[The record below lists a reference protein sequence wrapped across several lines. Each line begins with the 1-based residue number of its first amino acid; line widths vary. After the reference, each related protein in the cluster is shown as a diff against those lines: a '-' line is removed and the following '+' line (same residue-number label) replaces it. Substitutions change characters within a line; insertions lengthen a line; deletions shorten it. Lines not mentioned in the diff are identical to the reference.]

1 MNTGARSSGSPT
13 NRIASRRS
21 ILARAAALLVSSAVP
36 LLALITSTAPA
47 AAQTTPSFAA
57 PAAYN
62 MQPGTTPVSAITG
75 IFNSATGLLD
85 FAVLEHNAASN
96 FYQIEIFHA
105 RGDGSFC
112 TNCAAASPNPDLI
125 TFAPAVTI
133 NAIAA
138 GQFRSSAVDIAVA
151 TNSGIS
157 FLQNNGAGTFALSST
172 TLPSAGG
179 VASLVVGFF
188 NGDANLDIAASSN
201 ATPSSFTVFFGDG
214 TGAFPNHT
222 GPYLVGSAYSSCPNI
237 MQIGFQG
244 QTTQNDIA
252 IMCSQ
257 STSVNVLVYL
267 NSLDGE
273 GNFTAGPTPYSGNA
287 FSGNPGVA
295 VGTINGQGAIF
306 AAPTTST
313 FKSYESNGQAGS
325 SNDFSAVNLIPVGL
339 APSGGG
345 PLVVLYDQ
353 PTTAIDFVYPGNGT
367 TLSTFTAYTQSGS
380 ALNGTW
386 NTSQPLAPVGVETA
400 GYSPN
405 LDAGPIYLVI
415 NPSDHIGFYSN
426 YEPYVDERSI
436 DVSLITLN
444 ADGTVA
450 TTNSAPIY
458 SGAGAHG
465 YSFPPSFATGD
476 FNGDGKLDLAVT
488 GADGAT
494 GDADITIYLANPD
507 GSIPTTT
514 SVAVTQVANTDYAGA
529 DAIVSGTF
537 RTPQSGKQLSDLAIF
552 SSNQI
557 FFLPSNGDGTFA
569 TPTAFP
575 LGEDP
580 DYPGF
585 FYNPSAGSFFVPVL
599 LATDVN
605 GDGIEDLVLTL
616 PEANCSTSGASQGAV
631 YILISKGDGTFQPP
645 VSIPPPVVN
654 PVSVTAA
661 KFFNGAV
668 SDLVLADGGDKCSP
682 NPATTDLTAV
692 GILQN
697 KVPAGATTITA
708 SEFIPYPVLPQ
719 ASDLSIPNVSA
730 VSSADFNADGKPDLV
745 VSNTQGIEVLLN
757 QGAGTF
763 TPTTQGLL
771 PLYTGDVV
779 PGPACNASGGY
790 VDCIT
795 YDAQAATGSF
805 FVPGENDIAVSV
817 DGVAYVFR
825 NQDTGVLTPPTQGFV
840 AGLSS
845 AMLSSAL
852 TGSSGL
858 SSLLVATPQGAA
870 YLSNTTTPTTPQ
882 PIASFSSSS
891 LAFGPQTIETTSAV
905 QTITLTNT
913 GTANLTVSSV
923 SLDGTNASD
932 FAKIDH
938 CTAATVTPSNTCT
951 VSLTFTPSA
960 IGSRNASLSFSD
972 NAPASPQAVALTGT
986 GACQAITVSPDT
998 LAPGTSGTLYPSVT
1012 FTETGGIGTTT
1023 LTESG
1028 ALPTGITFTT
1038 PTLSGT
1044 PTETGS
1050 FPFRVTATDSNSC
1063 TGIVNNTLLIN
1074 STSTGPAVVN
1084 DSETITVTDIET
1096 FPDAADSETITVT
1109 DTETVVAYNPI
1120 AITPTPAVF
1129 NSSRGTAYQTA
1140 PYPPETFTATG
1151 GLGELTVTETGAL
1164 PAGVTFLNGVLSGT
1178 PVASSAGKSYSF
1190 SITASDAN
1198 NDQTTVAG
1206 YTLTVS
1212 TETLPPAAVN
1222 DSETITVTDTET
1234 FPDIYD
1240 AETITI
1246 ADTATVVAYTPIT
1259 ISPTPASFNAVDS
1272 IANATDPYA
1281 PVQFAAA
1288 GGVGA
1293 LTLAETGTLPPGMT
1307 FTGGALSGTPA
1318 TSAIGNTYSFSI
1330 TATDA
1335 DGDQAS
1341 VQSYALTV
1349 DMPIPPTLTLIATP
1363 PSVTIVR
1370 GETGTTMIT
1379 LTPAGGYTGTV
1390 TLSCLSLPYDAHCV
1404 FTQAGVT
1411 ITSVT
1416 FDGSNDPATVTLAI
1430 QTDVPMDSR
1439 LTPTTSSANRILQAV
1454 VLWWPAYLLG
1464 VAAFGRKDKIHRK
1477 LRRQTLPYLV
1487 VLATIAIGLA
1497 GCAGGAEKHL
1507 TPVGKSTIVVSAQPT
1522 RGSSET
1528 VDIQVNITE

>member
-1 MNTGARSSGSPT
+1 MNTGARTSGSPT
-13 NRIASRRS
+13 NRIALRRS
-21 ILARAAALLVSSAVP
+21 ILAHAATLLVAFALL
-36 LLALITSTAPA
+36 TFTAPA

-75 IFNSATGLLD
+75 IFDSATGLLD

-96 FYQIEIFHA
+96 FFQIEIFHA

-125 TFAPAVTI
+125 TFTPAVSI

-157 FLQNNGAGTFALSST
+157 FLQNNGSGTFTLSST
-172 TLPSAGG
+172 TIPSPNGFG
-179 VASLVVGFF
+179 PLVVGFF
-188 NGDANLDIAASSN
+188 NGDSNLDIAAASPFNS
-201 ATPSSFTVFFGDG
+201 TQSGFTVFFGDG
-214 TGAFPNHT
+214 TGAFPNHS
-222 GPYLVGSAYSSCPNI
+222 GPYLVGSQYASCPNI

-252 IMCSQ
+252 LMCTQ
-257 STSVNVLVYL
+257 SISANVLVYL
-267 NSLDGE
+267 NSLDGQ
-273 GNFTAGPTPYSGNA
+273 GNFTAGAVPYSGSA
-287 FSGNPGVA
+287 FSGIPGVA

-306 AAPTTST
+306 AAPATST
-313 FKSYESNGQAGS
+313 FVSYESNGQPGS
-325 SNDFSAVNLIPVGL
+325 SNVFTAVDLIPVGA

-353 PTTAIDFVYPGNGT
+353 PTNAIDFAYPGNGLT
-367 TLSTFTAYTQSGS
+367 VSTFTAYTQSGN

-386 NTSQPLAPVGVETA
+386 NSTAPLAPPGVETA

-405 LDAGPIYLVI
+405 LDLGPTYLVI
-415 NPSDHIGFYSN
+415 NPSDHIGYYSN

-436 DVSLITLN
+436 DVSLVTLN
-444 ADGTVA
+444 SDGTVA

-458 SGAGAHG
+458 TGAGAHG
-465 YSFPPSFATGD
+465 YNFPPSFATGD

-514 SVAVTQVANTDYAGA
+514 SVAVTEVANTDYAGA

-580 DYPGF
+580 DYPGY
-585 FYNPSAGSFFVPVL
+585 FYNPSSGASAVPVL
-599 LATDVN
+599 LAADVN
-605 GDGIEDLVLTL
+605 GDGIDDLVLTV
-616 PEANCSTSGASQGAV
+616 PEANCGTSAASQGAV
-631 YILISKGDGTFQPP
+631 YILISNGDGTFQSP
-645 VSIPPPVVN
+645 VFVPPPVVN
-654 PVSVTAA
+654 PVSITAA
-661 KFFNGAV
+661 KFFGSAV
-668 SDLVLADGGDKCSP
+668 DDLVLADGGEKCTG
-682 NPATTDLTAV
+682 NPATTGLVAV

-697 KVPAGATTITA
+697 KVPAGATTISA
-708 SEFIPYPVLPQ
+708 SQFLSFPVLAQ
-719 ASDLSIPNVSA
+719 ASDLPIPNVSA

-745 VSNTQGIEVLLN
+745 VSNTLGIEVLLN

-779 PGPACNASGGY
+779 PGPVCNASGGFL
-790 VDCIT
+790 DCIT
-795 YDAQAATGSF
+795 YDAQVATGSF
-805 FVPGENDIAVSV
+805 FVAGENDIAASV
-817 DGVAYVFR
+817 DGVTYVFR
-825 NQDTGVLTPPTQGFV
+825 NQDAGVLTPPTQGFV

-845 AMLSSAL
+845 TMLSSAL
-852 TGSSGL
+852 TGPSGL

-870 YLSNTTTPTTPQ
+870 YLSNNTAPTTPQ

-891 LAFGPQTIETTSAV
+891 LAFGSQTIETTSAA

-923 SLDGTNASD
+923 SLTGTNASD
-932 FAKIDH
+932 FARTDH
-938 CTAATVTPSNTCT
+938 CTDATVTPSDTCT

-960 IGSRNASLSFSD
+960 IGSLNASLSFSD
-972 NAPASPQAVALTGT
+972 NAPASPQAVALSGT
-986 GACQAITVSPDT
+986 GACQAITVSNTT
-998 LAPGTSGTLYPSVT
+998 LVPGTSGTLYPSVT
-1012 FTETGGIGTTT
+1012 FTEAGGIGTTT

-1028 ALPTGITFTT
+1028 TLPTGITFTT

-1050 FPFRVTATDSNSC
+1050 FPFQVTATDSNGC
-1063 TGIVNNTLLIN
+1063 TGTVSNTLVIN
-1074 STSTGPAVVN
+1074 STSTEPAIVN
-1084 DSETITVTDIET
+1084 DSETITVTDTET

-1109 DTETVVAYNPI
+1109 DTATVVAYTPI
-1120 AITPTPAVF
+1120 AITPTPTVF
-1129 NSSRGTAYQTA
+1129 NSSDGTAYQTA
-1140 PYPPETFTATG
+1140 PYPPVTFTASG
-1151 GLGELTVTETGAL
+1151 GLGALTITETGKL
-1164 PAGVTFLNGVLSGT
+1164 PAGITFLNGVLNGT
-1178 PVASSAGKSYSF
+1178 PAASSAGKSYSF

-1198 NDQTTVAG
+1198 SHQTTVDG
-1206 YTLTVS
+1206 YTLAVS
-1212 TETLPPAAVN
+1212 TSALPPATVN
-1222 DSETITVTDTET
+1222 DSETLTVTDTET
-1234 FPDIYD
+1234 FPDLYD
-1240 AETITI
+1240 TETITI

-1259 ISPTPASFNAVDS
+1259 ITPTPASFNAANS
-1272 IANATDPYA
+1272 IAHATDPYA

-1293 LTLAETGTLPPGMT
+1293 LTLAETGTLPPGMS
-1307 FTGGALSGTPA
+1307 FTGGILSGTPA

-1335 DGDQAS
+1335 DSDQAS
-1341 VQSYALTV
+1341 AQGYSLTV
-1349 DMPIPPTLTLIATP
+1349 DTRIPPTLTLTAD
-1363 PSVTIVR
+1363 PSSITVVE
-1370 GETGTTMIT
+1370 GGTAETMIT
-1379 LTPAGGYTGTV
+1379 FTPAGGYTGTL
-1390 TLSCLSLPYDAHCV
+1390 TLSCLSLPYHTKCV
-1404 FTQAGVT
+1404 FTQAGAT

-1416 FDGSNDPATVTLAI
+1416 FNGNNQPTTVTLTI
-1430 QTDVPMDSR
+1430 ETDVPTDSR
-1439 LTPTTSSANRILQAV
+1439 LTPSTSSANRILQAV
-1454 VLWWPAYLLG
+1454 ALWWPACLIGL
-1464 VAAFGRKDKIHRK
+1464 AAFGRKDKIHRG
-1477 LRRQTLPYLV
+1477 LRRQTIPHLL

-1497 GCAGGAEKHL
+1497 GCGSGAQKYL
-1507 TPVGKSTIVVSAQPT
+1507 TPLGKSTIIVSAQPT
-1522 RGSSET
+1522 TGSSQT
-1528 VDIQVNITE
+1528 VDIQVTVNQ